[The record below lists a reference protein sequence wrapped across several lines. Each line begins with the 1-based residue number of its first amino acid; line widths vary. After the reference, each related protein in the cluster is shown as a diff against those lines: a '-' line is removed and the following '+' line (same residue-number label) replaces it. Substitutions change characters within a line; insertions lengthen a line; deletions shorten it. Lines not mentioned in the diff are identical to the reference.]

1 MQHTLT
7 GTLRCHRLPSS
18 RPAEGSRELIVYL
31 PPGYN
36 ETPAARYPVLYMHD
50 GQNLFDA
57 VTAFAN
63 QEWGLDELVESLI
76 SAGMVEP
83 LIIVGIYNAGEK
95 RTDEYTHVRDR
106 KGQGGR
112 ARLHARFIV
121 EDLKPFI
128 DSEYRTLPD
137 TANTGLG
144 GSSLGGLFT
153 LYMGLHYP
161 QTFGKLIVMSPSV
174 WWAHRAILREVRKA
188 KGRFHQKIWLDTG
201 TCEGNAPE
209 TCIRNVRDLRDAL
222 LERGWKLGHD
232 LRHVEDEGAGHD
244 EKAWGYRMKDAL
256 TFLFSPESV
265 ERSEEFDA
273 EMELHH

>member
-1 MQHTLT
+1 MYHTLT
-7 GTLRCHRLPSS
+7 GTIRCHNLIPS
-18 RPAEGSRELIVYL
+18 RHIKGGRDVIVYL

-36 ETPAARYPVLYMHD
+36 EAKPARYPVLYMHD

-57 VTAFAN
+57 ATAFAN

-76 SAGMVEP
+76 GAEIIEP
-83 LIIVGIYNAGEK
+83 LIIIGVYNAGEK
-95 RTDEYTHVRDR
+95 RIAEYTHVRDR

-112 ARLHARFIV
+112 IRPHARFLV
-121 EDLKPFI
+121 EELKPFI

-144 GSSLGGLFT
+144 GSSLGGLAT
-153 LYMGLHYP
+153 LYLGLHYP
-161 QTFGKLIVMSPSV
+161 QVFGKLIVMSPSV

-188 KGRFHQKIWLDTG
+188 QGKFNQKIWIDIG
-201 TCEGNAPE
+201 TCEGSAPE
-209 TCIRNVRDLRDAL
+209 ICVRDVRDLRDAL
-222 LERGWKLGHD
+222 LQRGWKLGHD

-256 TFLFSPESV
+256 TFLFSPPGR

-273 EMELHH
+273 EMELHY